1 MMMRCCMK
9 QKQVLKIEQNEESA
23 DPDDIED
30 WHKV

>member
-1 MMMRCCMK
+1 MVQK
-9 QKQVLKIEQNEESA
+9 PKQVLKIEQNETSS